1 MKSNLNLNW
10 LRTFEA
16 AARHLSFTAASREL
30 GLTQTAVSQHIKSLE
45 GKLGQKLFIRRA
57 KSLQLTEIGQ
67 AYLVSVRD
75 SLEHIAFSTNGLF
88 GPAQETTIIVRASA
102 AMIIW
107 LSPKLAGFQSAHPGT
122 GIKLVTSLW
131 QNDREGHPVDV
142 DILLAPQN
150 QSDSRMVKLSDE
162 RIVPVCGL
170 QTAQRITTSEDL
182 AKCDTIHVLGFDDH
196 WARYLSAHDLPNA
209 RISPRLVVD
218 TSVAACELAAAENGC
233 TILIERFAQQAI
245 QTGRPIRI
253 VGNAIA
259 TGHAHFFILRT
270 MGPAEKRTASAFCEW
285 LQSVFEDQLPDV

>member
-30 GLTQTAVSQHIKSLE
+30 GLTQTAVSQHIKALE
-45 GKLGQKLFIRRA
+45 GKLGQKLFIRHA

-88 GPAQETTIIVRASA
+88 GPALETTIIVRASA

-107 LSPKLAGFQSAHPGT
+107 LSPKLPAFQAVHPGI

-150 QSDSRMVKLSDE
+150 QSDSRMEHLANE
-162 RIVPVCGL
+162 RIVPVCGM
-170 QTAQRITTSEDL
+170 QTAERINSPEDL
-182 AKCDTIHVLGFDDH
+182 AKCNTIHVLGFDDH
-196 WARYLSAHDLPNA
+196 WARYLSAHGCPQQDT
-209 RISPRLVVD
+209 SPRLVVD
-218 TSVAACELAAAENGC
+218 TSVAACELAAAEAGC
-233 TILIERFAQQAI
+233 TIMIERFARQAI
-245 QTGRPIRI
+245 QTGRPIKL
-253 VGNAIA
+253 VGDPVE
-259 TGHAHFFILRT
+259 TGQAHYVVQRKT
-270 MGPAEKRTASAFCEW
+270 GPAEKGVSTVFCEW
-285 LQSVFEDQLPDV
+285 LKTCF